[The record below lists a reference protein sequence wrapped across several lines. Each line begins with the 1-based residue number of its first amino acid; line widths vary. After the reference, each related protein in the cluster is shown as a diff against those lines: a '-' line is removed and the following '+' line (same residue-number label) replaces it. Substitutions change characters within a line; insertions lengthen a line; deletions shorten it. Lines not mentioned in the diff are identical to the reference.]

1 LRRLPFRMEVALLI
15 TDDLLLLVG
24 VVYASVVAGLVV
36 LWKTPRLI
44 QDVSFKV
51 LGEVLK
57 TRFPDLPAGFTL
69 REGLARARQEEPG
82 LDWNG
87 IDEALASYE
96 NQRYGGLPE
105 QGAPK
110 LALESLIMALR
121 RRGS

>member
-1 LRRLPFRMEVALLI
+1 MEVAQLI
-15 TDDLLLLVG
+15 TDALILLVG

-44 QDVSFKV
+44 REVSFKA

-57 TRFPDLPAGFTL
+57 ARFPDLPAGFTL

-82 LDWNG
+82 LDWNS

-96 NQRYGGLPE
+96 DQRYGGLPG
-105 QGAPK
+105 QGGPK

-121 RRGS
+121 RPGN